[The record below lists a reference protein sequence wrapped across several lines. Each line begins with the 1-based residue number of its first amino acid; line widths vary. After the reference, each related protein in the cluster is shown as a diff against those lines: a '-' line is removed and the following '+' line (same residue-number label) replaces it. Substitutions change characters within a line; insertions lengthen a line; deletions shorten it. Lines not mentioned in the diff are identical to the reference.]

1 MTIRFHFQLPVQF
14 VHSLTHSGQANARL
28 SAGFTESNQTLRR
41 YAAPII
47 SYL

>member
-14 VHSLTHSGQANARL
+14 VHSLTHSGQTNACL

-41 YAAPII
+41 YAASVI
-47 SYL
+47 SYF